1 MSLASN
7 SFLQDE
13 HVFLVIMLPFI
24 STLYSVS
31 QTDVM

>member
-1 MSLASN
+1 MSLASKVL
-7 SFLQDE
+7 LQDE
-13 HVFLVIMLPFI
+13 HVFLVIMPPSI